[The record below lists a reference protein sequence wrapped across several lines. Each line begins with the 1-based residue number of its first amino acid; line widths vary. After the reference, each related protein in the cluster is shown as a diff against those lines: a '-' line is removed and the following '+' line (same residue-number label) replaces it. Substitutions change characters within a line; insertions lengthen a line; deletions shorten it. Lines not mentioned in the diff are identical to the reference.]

1 MLRLQTKKYCYQLV
15 HLSIG
20 YSRQI
25 SGGFSKRITL
35 SHPTDLTESVFEACL
50 MLFEKGYRGHPIRKV
65 AIQVGQLSTRGQMQ
79 LSLFEDVTK
88 RQPVTYTMDEIRLKY
103 GKSVL

>member
-1 MLRLQTKKYCYQLV
+1 
-15 HLSIG
+15 
-20 YSRQI
+20 
-25 SGGFSKRITL
+25 
-35 SHPTDLTESVFEACL
+35 

-103 GKSVL
+103 GKSVLWRAIFYQKEGMTRYRYTLMGGHPTD